1 MASISGRWEMVEECG
16 FGEKRKRF
24 GLDSVTVVI
33 VTDCSRLL
41 SRKAEFSE
49 VSEVSVR
56 TIEPVSLISGMDMLT
71 FTALCGAHRLG
82 HHSVQM

>member
-16 FGEKRKRF
+16 FGEKWKRF

-41 SRKAEFSE
+41 SKKAEF
-49 VSEVSVR
+49 SEVSVR
-56 TIEPVSLISGMDMLT
+56 TIEPVSLLSGMDMLT
-71 FTALCGAHRLG
+71 FTALCGAHRLE
-82 HHSVQM
+82 HYSLQM